1 MNFFLLSLNHLCL
14 FILNNK
20 KLLPWVL
27 IKCLMHNSL
36 LILIIVIQKIPVG
49 NKYIIQNH
57 IMDLKA
63 FYIQDHQTAA
73 VSVSSL

>member
-1 MNFFLLSLNHLCL
+1 MR
-14 FILNNK
+14 NN
-20 KLLPWVL
+20 
-27 IKCLMHNSL
+27 L

-63 FYIQDHQTAA
+63 LLAISGPSDCSC
-73 VSVSSL
+73 VSEQSLNYSFNDFNDFQFLC

>member
-1 MNFFLLSLNHLCL
+1 MGPN
-14 FILNNK
+14 
-20 KLLPWVL
+20 
-27 IKCLMHNSL
+27 KCLMHNSL

-63 FYIQDHQTAA
+63 LLSQDPSDCSCVRSEQ
-73 VSVSSL
+73 SLNYSFNDFNDFNFFANCS